1 MAKYFENISDLF
13 TTWYDGL
20 SDRERRLVT
29 ILSTCLLVLVV
40 FSLLYFAVSKITTKN
55 TALTRNREQLAQIKE
70 LESEYTIAKEKHEQ
84 EMQRIRRNN
93 ISLFT
98 YIQGITSRL
107 GLSVPGMTEQKR
119 PLGKS
124 NAVEVSV
131 RVNLT
136 KLSIDKL
143 TRLLELIESPENGG
157 QVKVTKLKISKRHD
171 EPDLLDLQMTV
182 STWKST

>member
-1 MAKYFENISDLF
+1 MAKYFEKVSDLF

-29 ILSTCLLVLVV
+29 IFFACLVGLLVCTM
-40 FSLLYFAVSKITTKN
+40 LYLAISKISSKN
-55 TALTRNREQLAQIKE
+55 TALTRNQEQLTQIKD
-70 LESEYTIAKEKHEQ
+70 LEGEYTFAKEKHEQ

-107 GLSVPGMTEQKR
+107 GLSVPPMTEQKR

-131 RVNLT
+131 KVSLT

-157 QVKVTKLKISKRHD
+157 QVKVTKLKINKRHD

>member
-1 MAKYFENISDLF
+1 MAKYFENIRDLF

-29 ILSTCLLVLVV
+29 IFSTCVIIIIISSVL
-40 FSLLYFAVSKITTKN
+40 FLAISKISSKN
-55 TALTRNREQLAQIKE
+55 SALVRNREQLTQIKN
-70 LESEYTIAKEKHEQ
+70 LEGEYIIAKAKHEQ

-93 ISLFT
+93 ISLFS

-107 GLSVPGMTEQKR
+107 GLSVPPMTEQKR

-131 RVNLT
+131 KVNLT

-143 TRLLELIESPENGG
+143 TRLLEINR
-157 QVKVTKLKISKRHD
+157 IARKRGAD
-171 EPDLLDLQMTV
+171 
-182 STWKST
+182 